1 MSGLFA
7 SLAFRTRVPLAP
19 LCGYPNN
26 KKRKGEIEMNQKNM
40 ERDLLQQELASNES
54 KLAQLKHQQERLENR
69 ITYYEKGE
77 RKKRTHRLCT
87 IAGTLESIAP
97 GIKELTLPEVIEL
110 LEIIFNKSD
119 VKSMVHNWVLLHR
132 QTYGEVES
140 GGIVPLECDAD

>member
-1 MSGLFA
+1 
-7 SLAFRTRVPLAP
+7 
-19 LCGYPNN
+19 
-26 KKRKGEIEMNQKNM
+26 MNQKNT
-40 ERDLLQQELASNES
+40 ERDLLHQELASNES

-97 GIKELTLPEVIEL
+97 GLKELTLTETIEL

-140 GGIVPLECDAD
+140 GGIVPLECDPD

>member
-1 MSGLFA
+1 M
-7 SLAFRTRVPLAP
+7 
-19 LCGYPNN
+19 N
-26 KKRKGEIEMNQKNM
+26 KKHL
-40 ERDLLQQELASNES
+40 ERDQFQQELASNES

-97 GIKELTLPEVIEL
+97 GIKEPTLPEVIEL
-110 LEIIFNKSD
+110 LEIIFNKSE

-132 QTYGEVES
+132 QTYGEAES
-140 GGIVPLECDAD
+140 GGIVPLECDTD

>member
-1 MSGLFA
+1 
-7 SLAFRTRVPLAP
+7 
-19 LCGYPNN
+19 
-26 KKRKGEIEMNQKNM
+26 MNQKSM

-97 GIKELTLPEVIEL
+97 GIKELMLPEVIEL
-110 LEIIFNKSD
+110 LEHIFNETE
-119 VKSMVHNWVLLHR
+119 VKRMVHNWILLHR
-132 QTYGEVES
+132 QKYREVDS
-140 GGIVPLECDAD
+140 GGFVPHECDTD

>member
-1 MSGLFA
+1 
-7 SLAFRTRVPLAP
+7 
-19 LCGYPNN
+19 
-26 KKRKGEIEMNQKNM
+26 MNQKNM

-97 GIKELTLPEVIEL
+97 GIKELTLPEVIEV
-110 LEIIFNKSD
+110 LEIIFSYPDAKRT
-119 VKSMVHNWVLLHR
+119 VHNWVLLHR
-132 QTYGEVES
+132 QKYGEVETCGS
-140 GGIVPLECDAD
+140 VPHECDTN

>member
-1 MSGLFA
+1 
-7 SLAFRTRVPLAP
+7 
-19 LCGYPNN
+19 
-26 KKRKGEIEMNQKNM
+26 MNQINM

-69 ITYYEKGE
+69 ITYYKKGE

-110 LEIIFNKSD
+110 LENIFSYPE
-119 VKSMVHNWVLLHR
+119 VKRTVHNWVLLHR

-140 GGIVPLECDAD
+140 GGIVPLECDTD

>member
-1 MSGLFA
+1 
-7 SLAFRTRVPLAP
+7 
-19 LCGYPNN
+19 
-26 KKRKGEIEMNQKNM
+26 MNQKSM

-110 LEIIFNKSD
+110 LENIFSD
-119 VKSMVHNWVLLHR
+119 PETKRTVHNWVLLHR

-140 GGIVPLECDAD
+140 GGIVPLECDTD

>member
-1 MSGLFA
+1 
-7 SLAFRTRVPLAP
+7 
-19 LCGYPNN
+19 
-26 KKRKGEIEMNQKNM
+26 MNQKNM
-40 ERDLLQQELASNES
+40 ERDLLQQEYDNNES
-54 KLAQLKHQQERLENR
+54 QLAQLKHQQERLENR

-119 VKSMVHNWVLLHR
+119 VKSTVHNWVLLHR
-132 QTYGEVES
+132 QNYEEVES
-140 GGIVPLECDAD
+140 GGTVPHECDTD

>member
-1 MSGLFA
+1 
-7 SLAFRTRVPLAP
+7 
-19 LCGYPNN
+19 
-26 KKRKGEIEMNQKNM
+26 MNEKHL

-77 RKKRTHRLCT
+77 RNKRTHRLCT

-97 GIKELTLPEVIEL
+97 EIKELTLPEVIEV
-110 LEIIFNKSD
+110 LEIIFSYPEAKST
-119 VKSMVHNWVLLHR
+119 VHNLALLHR

-140 GGIVPLECDAD
+140 GGTVPHECDAD